1 MGRRETPDPLA
12 GRVEGGGA
20 VTGQLSYRQDE
31 SHNIARGGY
40 GIGLSIAE
48 SICENC
54 GGSIEAVWRDGVI
67 SFICQLY

>member
-1 MGRRETPDPLA
+1 MCCPAFL
-12 GRVEGGGA
+12 
-20 VTGQLSYRQDE
+20 YRQDE
-31 SHNIARGGY
+31 SHNIDRCGY
-40 GIGLSIAE
+40 EIGLSIAE